1 MYMQKN
7 EIFLNFVRGMGGF
20 EGIEWMDS
28 ENYSKNAVFCG
39 EHSNYSYAARII
51 F

>member
-1 MYMQKN
+1 MQIYMGNYAVFK
-7 EIFLNFVRGMGGF
+7 
-20 EGIEWMDS
+20 

-39 EHSNYSYAARII
+39 ENSNYSYAARII

>member
-28 ENYSKNAVFCG
+28 ENYSDDNAT
-39 EHSNYSYAARII
+39 RRL
-51 F
+51 